1 MSITLSLPQMGLSL
15 AAGSLTTLS
24 PCVFPLLPLV
34 LGGALQGNRFA
45 PVAMGAAMVV
55 SFAAIGM
62 VLGALGPALGIDAD
76 TVRTAGAAMLIA
88 FALVMLVPA
97 LGERFTRW
105 MLPIAST
112 ANAASSKLDGGSVVG
127 ALMLGSVLGLVW
139 SPCSGP
145 LLGSALSLVA
155 SEGGVARGGL
165 VLGIFG
171 LGAAIPL
178 VAVAYASR
186 RGFVAV
192 RDWVMARIER
202 VRHVFAVLLGAL
214 GVAILTGG
222 DKWLEARVLQWLP
235 DAWVNR
241 PVGIC
246 LQRKRRP
253 DDQEQLHRRRTGC
266 GRCRLCD
273 GTAAATCAD
282 DGAGADHFRRQR
294 VRAGDRLC
302 LHAGG

>member
-1 MSITLSLPQMGLSL
+1 MTVALSLPQLGLSL
-15 AAGSLTTLS
+15 AAGGLTTLS

-45 PVAMGAAMVV
+45 PVAMGAGMIV

-127 ALMLGSVLGLVW
+127 ALLLGGVLGLVW

-145 LLGSALSLVA
+145 LLGSALTLVA

-186 RGFVAV
+186 RGFFAV
-192 RDWVMARIER
+192 RDWVMSRIER
-202 VRHVFAVLLGAL
+202 VRHVFAVLLGAM

-235 DAWVNR
+235 DAWVNLT
-241 PVGIC
+241 VGI
-246 LQRKRRP
+246 
-253 DDQEQLHRRRTGC
+253 
-266 GRCRLCD
+266 
-273 GTAAATCAD
+273 
-282 DGAGADHFRRQR
+282 
-294 VRAGDRLC
+294 
-302 LHAGG
+302 

>member
-45 PVAMGAAMVV
+45 PVAMGAGMIV

-165 VLGIFG
+165 VLGLFG

-202 VRHVFAVLLGAL
+202 VRHVFAVLLGAM

-235 DAWVNR
+235 DAWVNLT
-241 PVGIC
+241 VGI
-246 LQRKRRP
+246 
-253 DDQEQLHRRRTGC
+253 
-266 GRCRLCD
+266 
-273 GTAAATCAD
+273 
-282 DGAGADHFRRQR
+282 
-294 VRAGDRLC
+294 
-302 LHAGG
+302 

>member
-1 MSITLSLPQMGLSL
+1 MSVALSLPQMGLSL

-34 LGGALQGNRFA
+34 LGGALQGNRLA
-45 PVAMGAAMVV
+45 PVAMGAGMIA

-62 VLGALGPALGIDAD
+62 LLGALGPALGIDAD

-112 ANAASSKLDGGSVVG
+112 ANAASSRLDGGSLVG
-127 ALMLGSVLGLVW
+127 ALLLGGVLGLVW

-145 LLGSALSLVA
+145 LLGSALTLVA
-155 SEGGVARGGL
+155 SEGGVTRGGL
-165 VLGIFG
+165 VLGVFG

-186 RGFVAV
+186 RSFVAM
-192 RDWVMARIER
+192 REWVMTRIER

-214 GVAILTGG
+214 GVGILTGG

-235 DAWVNR
+235 EAWVNLTI
-241 PVGIC
+241 GI
-246 LQRKRRP
+246 
-253 DDQEQLHRRRTGC
+253 
-266 GRCRLCD
+266 
-273 GTAAATCAD
+273 
-282 DGAGADHFRRQR
+282 
-294 VRAGDRLC
+294 
-302 LHAGG
+302 

>member
-1 MSITLSLPQMGLSL
+1 MSIALSLPQLGLSL

-34 LGGALQGNRFA
+34 LGSALQGSRFA
-45 PVAMGAAMVV
+45 PVAMGVGMTV
-55 SFAAIGM
+55 SFAGIGM

-112 ANAASSKLDGGSVVG
+112 ANAASAKLDGGSLLG
-127 ALMLGSVLGLVW
+127 ALALGSVLGLVW

-145 LLGSALSLVA
+145 LLGSALTLVA
-155 SEGGVARGGL
+155 SEGGVVRGGI

-171 LGAAIPL
+171 VGAAIPL
-178 VAVAYASR
+178 VAVTYASR
-186 RGFVAV
+186 SGFSRV
-192 RDWVMARIER
+192 RDWVLSRIER
-202 VRHVFAVLLGAL
+202 VRHGFALLLGAM

-235 DAWVNR
+235 DAWVNLT
-241 PVGIC
+241 VGI
-246 LQRKRRP
+246 
-253 DDQEQLHRRRTGC
+253 
-266 GRCRLCD
+266 
-273 GTAAATCAD
+273 
-282 DGAGADHFRRQR
+282 
-294 VRAGDRLC
+294 
-302 LHAGG
+302 

>member
-45 PVAMGAAMVV
+45 PVAMGAGMIV

-127 ALMLGSVLGLVW
+127 ALMLGGVLGLVW

-165 VLGIFG
+165 VLGLFG

-202 VRHVFAVLLGAL
+202 VRHVFAVLLGAM

-235 DAWVNR
+235 DAWVNLT
-241 PVGIC
+241 VGI
-246 LQRKRRP
+246 
-253 DDQEQLHRRRTGC
+253 
-266 GRCRLCD
+266 
-273 GTAAATCAD
+273 
-282 DGAGADHFRRQR
+282 
-294 VRAGDRLC
+294 
-302 LHAGG
+302 

>member
-1 MSITLSLPQMGLSL
+1 VSIALSLPQLGLSL

-34 LGGALQGNRFA
+34 LGGALQGSRFA
-45 PVAMGAAMVV
+45 PVAMGAGMIT

-62 VLGALGPALGIDAD
+62 VLGALGPALGIDAE

-97 LGERFTRW
+97 LGERFTQW

-112 ANAASSKLDGGSVVG
+112 ANSASAKLDGGSVLG
-127 ALMLGSVLGLVW
+127 ALMLGGVLGLVW

-145 LLGSALSLVA
+145 LLGSALTLVA

-202 VRHVFAVLLGAL
+202 VRHVFAVLLGTM

-235 DAWVNR
+235 DAWVNLT
-241 PVGIC
+241 VGI
-246 LQRKRRP
+246 
-253 DDQEQLHRRRTGC
+253 
-266 GRCRLCD
+266 
-273 GTAAATCAD
+273 
-282 DGAGADHFRRQR
+282 
-294 VRAGDRLC
+294 
-302 LHAGG
+302 